1 LLNQRIIIVLH
12 GRTSHI
18 LCYIFKKS
26 NIRYIQNIL
35 IIYGYIS
42 YNLLKIQVVELF
54 NKFNESLG
62 SYTFSRWIGRF
73 IEEYQT
79 SKTIFLIAVILLLI
93 LLATSIFVLR
103 KWKNKEF
110 LPEVKEFVGVGTG
123 KPRFRKRDKVLF
135 YGRKMLRKV
144 KSIGG
149 QVHATGQGKKRRAVM
164 RFARRLLQLKKETAP
179 PQLKVYFIIK
189 NNVK

>member
-1 LLNQRIIIVLH
+1 M
-12 GRTSHI
+12 
-18 LCYIFKKS
+18 CY
-26 NIRYIQNIL
+26 
-35 IIYGYIS
+35 
-42 YNLLKIQVVELF
+42 IQVVELF
-54 NKFNESLG
+54 NKFNENLE
-62 SYTFSRWIGRF
+62 SYIFSRWIGKF

-79 SKTIFLIAVILLLI
+79 SRTLFVIATIVVLTLLI
-93 LLATSIFVLR
+93 VSVFVLR

-179 PQLKVYFIIK
+179 QQLKVCLNIQTNIINEFY
-189 NNVK
+189 NNFLF